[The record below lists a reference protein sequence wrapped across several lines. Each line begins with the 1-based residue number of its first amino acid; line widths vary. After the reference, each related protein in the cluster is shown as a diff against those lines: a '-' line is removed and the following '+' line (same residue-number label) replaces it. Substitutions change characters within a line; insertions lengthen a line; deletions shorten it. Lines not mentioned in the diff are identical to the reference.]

1 MELLKEVLS
10 EIKPK
15 QSKIKEAE
23 EFIKKINFLIKKR
36 KIKAKA
42 VFGGSYSKKT
52 WLKGDADIDIFV
64 KFDMKYV
71 HEDLSKLLGDLIKN
85 FKSQKV
91 HGSRDYFQINN
102 SLKFELVPVL
112 NIRKPQDAHNVTDF
126 SPLHVKWANKAR
138 KSSEILLAKKFF
150 KANKVYGAESY
161 IKGFSGH
168 VVDILTIFYGSFL
181 DLVKNAAKWR
191 DQTIIDPEKKYKN
204 KNPLFVLNK
213 SKISG
218 PLIVIDPVQPDRN
231 AASVVS
237 QEKYQQLINACKAF
251 LKNPSKIFFEEQKKD
266 FSAIKGNLVTLEVT
280 PLKGKKDV
288 VGSKLLKIFEHIKKS
303 LEEFEVVDAGWEWN
317 KRAKMFFVVKK
328 NLLPEEFVREGP
340 LLKFEDHVEN
350 FKKLH
355 KKTFIKNNRINASI
369 KREHA
374 EIKEFIEN
382 LITQGFVMERVSSI
396 ELV

>member
-23 EFIKKINFLIKKR
+23 EFIKKINFLIKK
-36 KIKAKA
+36 KGIKAKA

-64 KFDMKYV
+64 KFDMKYSD
-71 HEDLSKLLGDLIKN
+71 ENLSQLLASLIKQ
-85 FKSQKV
+85 FKPQKV

-102 SLKFELVPVL
+102 SLKFEIVPVL
-112 NIRKPQDAHNVTDF
+112 NIKKPQDAHNVTDF

-138 KSSEILLAKKFF
+138 KSDEILLAKKFF

-181 DLVKNAAKWR
+181 GLIKSVSKWGSK
-191 DQTIIDPEKKYKN
+191 TIIDPEKRYKN

-237 QEKYQQLINACKAF
+237 QEKYQQLITAAKSF
-251 LKNPSKIFFEEQKKD
+251 LESPSKKFFEEQKKD
-266 FSAIKGNLVTLEVT
+266 FSKVKGSLLILEIS

-288 VGSKLLKIFEHIKKS
+288 VGSKLLKVFEYLKNKI
-303 LEEFEVVDAGWEWN
+303 EDFELIDSGWDWN
-317 KRAKMFFVVKK
+317 KTAKFFFVLKK
-328 NLLPEEFVREGP
+328 NILPEEVVREGP
-340 LLKFEDHVEN
+340 LLKFEEHVKN
-350 FKKLH
+350 FKKIH
-355 KKTFIKNNRINASI
+355 SKTFIKNDRINASV
-369 KREHA
+369 KRAHT
-374 EIKEFIEN
+374 EIRSFIED
-382 LITQGFVMERVSSI
+382 LIKQDFVIEKVSSI
-396 ELV
+396 KLI